1 MPNFTY
7 DKLHDFG
14 NAALASDAAF
24 PNVLDL
30 KDTSVE
36 RMTVEVRLT
45 AAATGGTSVTI
56 AVQGAPTPG
65 GTFAAIVT
73 GKVIP
78 LAEINALGVYQL
90 PIPPTTHKALKVTIT
105 KVGTFTGGG
114 LNAQLNTYI
123 GK

>member
-1 MPNFTY
+1 MANFAY

-14 NAALASDAAF
+14 NAALASDTAF

-36 RMTVEVRLT
+36 RMAVDVRVT
-45 AAATGGTSVTI
+45 AAAAGGTSVAI
-56 AVQGAPTPG
+56 VIQGAATPA
-65 GTFAAIVT
+65 GTFETIVT

-78 LAEINALGVYQL
+78 LASLKGLYQL
-90 PIPPTTHKALKVTIT
+90 TIPPTAHRALKVTIT
-105 KVGTFTGGG
+105 KVGTFTAGT

>member
-1 MPNFTY
+1 MANFLY

-14 NAALASDAAF
+14 NAALASDTAF

-36 RMTVEVRLT
+36 RMTVDVRVLT
-45 AAATGGTSVTI
+45 AGAGGTSVTI
-56 AVQGAPTPG
+56 GIQGAPNPS
-65 GTFAAIVT
+65 GTFETIVT
-73 GKVIP
+73 GKVIT
-78 LAEINALGVYQL
+78 LANLKGLYQL
-90 PIPPTTHKALKVTIT
+90 TIPPTPHKALKVTIT
-105 KVGTFTGGG
+105 KAGTFTAGV

>member
-1 MPNFTY
+1 MANFAY

-14 NAALASDAAF
+14 NAALASDTAF

-36 RMTVEVRLT
+36 RMAVDVRVT
-45 AAATGGTSVTI
+45 AAAAGGTSV
-56 AVQGAPTPG
+56 AVVVQGAATPAG
-65 GTFAAIVT
+65 SFENIVT

-78 LAEINALGVYQL
+78 LASLKGSYQL
-90 PIPPTTHKALKVTIT
+90 TIPPTTHKALKVAIV
-105 KVGTFTGGG
+105 KVGTFTAGT
-114 LNAQLNTYI
+114 LNAQLNTYV